1 MKKDIS
7 SNYNQVRPPITGKIG
22 PRGEFGGEEY
32 IYFAG
37 NNYLDLARRPELI
50 EGAVEAAK
58 KYGTTFGA
66 GRTTT
71 GTSVIHLELEEK
83 LAEFKGTEAAMI
95 FPSGYLGNQII
106 LSGLM
111 KQGDTLLCDEL
122 AHPSILEALPRSKYK
137 VVTFRHNDVN
147 DLRNKL
153 ESKSRGLILVN
164 GVDPS
169 VGVLAPLDKIE
180 EAAKGGDFRILVDD
194 AHATGVLG
202 KNGRGTPEHF
212 GLNSDRIFQTET
224 MSKALGSYGGFIA
237 GREEFIENLRDVS
250 QTYRGSTPLPPA
262 VVGASIAAV
271 EIATEEPELRDR
283 VRSNAKY
290 LSSKLISLNLN
301 ANWYGSAIIKLD
313 IPEELSKKIYSHLLE
328 KRIMVPYIHYPKLES
343 PGRLRLTVSAG
354 HSERNIDT
362 LVESITE
369 CLEEDQ

>member
-1 MKKDIS
+1 MNEREKNNFLD
-7 SNYNQVRPPITGKIG
+7 VRPQVTGKIG
-22 PRGEFGGEEY
+22 SRGEFGGEEY
-32 IYFAG
+32 LYFAG

-71 GTSVIHLELEEK
+71 GTADIHLKLEKK
-83 LAEFKGTEAAMI
+83 LAEFKGTEAAII

-106 LSGLM
+106 LSGLVRE
-111 KQGDTLLCDEL
+111 GDALICDEL
-122 AHPSILEALPRSKYK
+122 AHPSILEALPRSKYE
-137 VVTFRHNDVN
+137 VVTFRHNDVD
-147 DLRNKL
+147 DLRNKI

-169 VGVLAPLDKIE
+169 VGELAPLDKIE
-180 EAAKGGDFRILVDD
+180 EVSRNGGFRILVDD

-212 GLNSDRIFQTET
+212 GVSSDRIFQTET

-237 GREEFIENLRDVS
+237 GSEEFIENLRDVS

-262 VVGASIAAV
+262 VVGASITAV
-271 EIATEEPELRDR
+271 KIATEEPELRDR
-283 VRSNAKY
+283 VKSNAKH
-290 LSSKLISLNLN
+290 LSNKLISLNLD
-301 ANWYGSAIIKLD
+301 ANWYGSAILKLD
-313 IPEELSKKIYSHLLE
+313 ISEKLSKKIYNHLL
-328 KRIMVPYIHYPKLES
+328 KKKIMVPYIHYPRLKS

-354 HSERNIDT
+354 HSERDIDT
-362 LVESITE
+362 LVETIAE
-369 CLEEDQ
+369 CLGEDQ